1 MMGGFKVIGVLIFL
15 YTFYCLFTGEVYAKD
30 KASGRTVYKSE
41 EPGYYWTIIVIYM
54 VLSVFV
60 FFFF

>member
-1 MMGGFKVIGVLIFL
+1 MSAFKGIGILVFL

-30 KASGRTVYKSE
+30 KASGRTVYKAE
-41 EPGYYWTIIVIYM
+41 EPGYYWTIIVIYF
-54 VLSVFV
+54 VLSAAC